1 MYASVLVLSLVACRK
16 ESPAADP
23 EFSDT
28 LTYLLSSF
36 DTGAEADLAFAMRD
50 LEARI
55 HSDMDL
61 QASNPVDRSLL
72 PSALAEADVA
82 DIERENTDRDLGAA
96 IPVAVAGLSAWPV
109 EAHVALQL
117 MPDQRPIEPYSQE
130 KYDRSFIEGED
141 CFEAGD
147 CEVLRT
153 TNDQTKDNLLMTL
166 DYILLKDFRWV
177 DLSLP
182 DPSAEGQEPTGEP
195 RMAMLARSWTDRS
208 WAGRSGNSF
217 VHQSYTVEVWL
228 PQDSGSLR
236 LQSLWSETEFDG
248 LDVSDDM
255 VIGTTRS
262 GIDKIFATA
271 EDYLAEN

>member
-1 MYASVLVLSLVACRK
+1 MFASVLILSLVACRK

-36 DTGAEADLAFAMRD
+36 DVGTEAELAFAMRD
-50 LEARI
+50 LETRI

-61 QASNPVDRSLL
+61 QSNNPVDRSLL
-72 PSALAEADVA
+72 PGRLVEEDVA
-82 DIERENTDRDLGAA
+82 DLERENTDRDLAAA
-96 IPVAVAGLSAWPV
+96 IPVAVAGLSAYPV
-109 EAHVALQL
+109 EDHAALQL
-117 MPDQRPIEPYSQE
+117 MPDQRPIEPFSQE
-130 KYDRSFIEGED
+130 KYERSFTEGED
-141 CFEAGD
+141 CFEARD
-147 CEVLRT
+147 CAVLRT

-177 DLSLP
+177 DLALP
-182 DPSAEGQEPTGEP
+182 DPSAEDQEPSGTP

-217 VHQSYTVEVWL
+217 VHQSYTVEVWI
-228 PQDSGSLR
+228 PQDSGALR
-236 LQSLWSETEFDG
+236 MQALWSETEFDG

-271 EDYLAEN
+271 DDYLAEN